1 MREEQEGAGWVVDQ
15 YVFVTWFR
23 LNPVYEVK
31 WMAECRG
38 TRGRGLVV
46 QGDSEGLATHRN
58 KRENSSFVNESLFG
72 AF

>member
-15 YVFVTWFR
+15 YVFVTRFR

-46 QGDSEGLATHRN
+46 QGTAKVWQLTGTKGKTPVL
-58 KRENSSFVNESLFG
+58 
-72 AF
+72 